1 MKSIFN
7 FLLNRIPRPWLIR
20 ISKWVRPILAFL
32 YRGNRYT
39 DPIDGSIS
47 EKQGVRI
54 GFTDGSRMVFRL
66 SGTGTQGATIRLYLE
81 SYEPDPAK
89 HTVDPQ
95 EALGTLITLADQVS
109 KLQELTGRD
118 KPTVIT

>member
-1 MKSIFN
+1 
-7 FLLNRIPRPWLIR
+7 LIGR
-20 ISKWVRPILAFL
+20 DSFEAI
-32 YRGNRYT
+32 
-39 DPIDGSIS
+39 
-47 EKQGVRI
+47 ERI

-89 HTVDPQ
+89 HDVDPQ
-95 EALGTLITLADQVS
+95 EALKPLITLADQVS
-109 KLQELTGRD
+109 KLQALTGRD